1 MAASVGR
8 RRPTKGDQRERA
20 LLDAARELLRHK
32 PLAQLTID
40 EVAAAAGITRSGF
53 YFYFESKQA
62 LLAQLYA
69 ETLGASEQEMIE
81 WVESEDLDRAA
92 LRRGLARGLRRWKT
106 DGRWLAE
113 AFLNPDP
120 GPEVLAVREKIIG
133 SGCTVISRRIERDA
147 RADRTVA
154 VDPKLLSLMAVNL
167 RLTMFAQAYTHPEEQ
182 SDDEL
187 LDALT
192 DATLRLLYGVLPP
205 TAAAVTGEPAVGA
218 APTR

>member
-1 MAASVGR
+1 MPASGGR

-40 EVAAAAGITRSGF
+40 EVSAAAGITRSGF
-53 YFYFESKQA
+53 YFYFESKHA
-62 LLAQLYA
+62 LLAELYS
-69 ETLGASEQEMIE
+69 ETLGVSEQEMSE
-81 WVESEDLDRAA
+81 WVESDQLDRAA
-92 LRRGLARGLRRWKT
+92 LRRGFAKGLRRWKI
-106 DGRWLAE
+106 DGRWLSE

-133 SGCTVISRRIERDA
+133 SGCMVMERRIERDA
-147 RADRTVA
+147 RANRTVPA
-154 VDPKLLSLMAVNL
+154 DPKLLSLMVVNL
-167 RLTMFAQAYTHPEEQ
+167 RLSMFAQAYSHPEEQ

-192 DATLRLLYGVLPP
+192 DASLRMLYGVLPP
-205 TAAAVTGEPAVGA
+205 DLAAAADDRASGTDSS
-218 APTR
+218 R